1 MVLPVAVEP
10 VKTTLFT
17 SSCSARRAPASRPVP
32 VTTLTTPSGTPASCI
47 NFAII
52 KGVSGASSEG
62 FNTTV
67 QPVAK
72 AGAIFQIEAAVGA
85 FQGIIAPTTPT
96 GSRVVKEN
104 IDCETEFSITSPCNA
119 TACPA

>member
-1 MVLPVAVEP
+1 M
-10 VKTTLFT
+10 
-17 SSCSARRAPASRPVP
+17 
-32 VTTLTTPSGTPASCI
+32 
-47 NFAII
+47 
-52 KGVSGASSEG
+52 
-62 FNTTV
+62 
-67 QPVAK
+67 QPVAS

-104 IDCETEFSITSPCNA
+104 IDCETEFSITSPCST